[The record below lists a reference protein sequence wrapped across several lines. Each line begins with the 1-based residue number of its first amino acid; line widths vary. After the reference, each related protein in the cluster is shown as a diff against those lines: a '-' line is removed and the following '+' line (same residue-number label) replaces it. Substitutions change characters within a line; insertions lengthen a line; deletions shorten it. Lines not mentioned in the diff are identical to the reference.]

1 MLLSV
6 SLGLS
11 IQGNWFLFAGLVFA
25 AVLFSIW
32 YYRRTLPPI
41 SKALRIFLAVLRMLV
56 LVLVILLMFHPVL
69 RIIRHFTQKPD
80 VAVLVDTSRSL
91 TIKDGQEP
99 RFVVEKKVLQNSV
112 FKKLARKS
120 RLHYFQFWDGARPLA
135 PGRLDS
141 LHYDHDGTDIT
152 KSLLDVRKALLEGY
166 FSAAILV
173 TDGMYNVGENPIFL
187 AHKYGVPIFT
197 VGIGDSTE
205 KKDILIERL
214 VTNTIVYAKNKVP
227 VDVVI
232 GQNGFD
238 GKRVRVLL
246 KQGGRRLDS
255 KTVTLGA
262 SGQEQ
267 TVRLSFTPRQQ
278 GFQKYEVVIPAQK
291 GEFTAVNNRRSFYV
305 KVLKSKLKVLILAG
319 GPSTDV
325 KFIRRILQDDENV
338 EPTVVAQR
346 KQGGVYVVPAKTRW
360 QAEKFDA
367 FFLVGFPRWPLTG
380 TLERFVREKILKPRA
395 SLLFVEGENLNLSG
409 LRLLQPLLPFRVDR
423 PPQNLAQV
431 YFELTPE
438 GQSEDILRVS
448 EDVESEADLWND
460 LPPVD
465 TYLENFSPLPDAK
478 ILGRID
484 PGRSKLPPSDQFR
497 KPLLVLRTL
506 GNQKS
511 MALLFENVWRWDL
524 MMWGAG
530 KTNVVLSKFLART
543 ARWLS
548 TRTESKPV
556 QLKTNKAVYRSGEV
570 VHFLGQVYDKALRPI
585 DNARFE
591 VAVKAGK
598 DTIRIPLE
606 NIGNGKYEGTFT
618 IPAPGTY
625 RYTGVAKL
633 GNETLGTAKGK
644 FSAGEFQ
651 IEFLQNQ
658 MNQRLLRQLS
668 ALSGGRFYLPAQVGR
683 LDRDLHL
690 KNRPLTSETEYN
702 LWNIWLLLVALIV
715 LLSVEWSIRRRKG
728 LL

>member
-1 MLLSV
+1 MVLSV
-6 SLGLS
+6 NLALS
-11 IQGNWFLFAGLVFA
+11 IQGNWFLFGGLALA

-32 YYRRTLPPI
+32 YYQQTLPPI
-41 SKALRIFLAVLRMLV
+41 SKGLRIFLAFLRMLV
-56 LVLVILLMFHPVL
+56 LVLVVLLMFHPVL

-91 TIKDGQEP
+91 TIRDGKIP
-99 RFVVEKKVLQNSV
+99 RFIVEKKILQNPV
-112 FKKLARKS
+112 FKKLANKS
-120 RLHYFQFWDGARPLA
+120 QLHYFQFWDGARPLT
-135 PGRLDS
+135 PSHLDS
-141 LHYDHDGTDIT
+141 LRYDHDGTNLT
-152 KSLLDVRKALLEGY
+152 KSLLDVRKRLLEGY
-166 FSAAILV
+166 FSAVILI
-173 TDGMYNVGENPIFL
+173 TDGMYNVGENPTFL
-187 AHKYGVPIFT
+187 AHNYGVPIFT
-197 VGIGDSTE
+197 VGVGDSTE
-205 KKDILIERL
+205 KRDILIERL

-227 VDVVI
+227 VDVVV

-238 GKRVRVLL
+238 GKKVHVLL
-246 KQGGRRLDS
+246 QQDGRLLDS
-255 KTVTLGA
+255 QTVVLGA

-267 TVRLSFTPRQQ
+267 TVRLYFTPQRE
-278 GFQKYEVVIPAQK
+278 GFQKYEAVIPAKK
-291 GEFTAVNNRRSFYV
+291 GEFTSLNNRRSFYV
-305 KVLKSKLKVLILAG
+305 KVLKSKLKVLILSG

-346 KQGGVYVVPAKTRW
+346 KQGGVYLVPRKTKW
-360 QAEKFDA
+360 LTEKFDA
-367 FFLVGFPRWPLTG
+367 YFLVGFPRWPLKG
-380 TLERFVREKILKPRA
+380 NLKRFVLDKIVKPRA
-395 SLLFVEGENLNLSG
+395 SLLFVEGENLNLEA
-409 LRLLQPLLPFRVDR
+409 LHLLQPVLPFSVEQ

-448 EDVESEADLWND
+448 EDVESEAELWND

-465 TYLENFSPLPDAK
+465 TYLKNFPPLPDTK

-484 PGRSKLPPSDQFR
+484 PGRSKLPPSDAFR
-497 KPLLVLRTL
+497 KPLLILRTL

-511 MALLFENVWRWDL
+511 LALLFENVWRWDL

-530 KTNVVLSKFLART
+530 KTNVVLSKFLARA

-570 VHFLGQVYDKALRPI
+570 VHFLGQVYDKALHPI

-591 VAVKAGK
+591 VAVRAGK

-618 IPAPGTY
+618 IPVPGTY
-625 RYTGVAKL
+625 RYVGVARL
-633 GNETLGTAKGK
+633 GQEKLGTAKGK

-658 MNQRLLRQLS
+658 MNQRLLRKLS
-668 ALSGGRFYLPAQVGR
+668 ALSGGKFYLPSQVGR
-683 LDRDLHL
+683 LSRDLHL
-690 KNRPLTSETEYN
+690 ENRPLTSETEYN
-702 LWNIWLLLVALIV
+702 LWNIWLLLVALIL